1 MKKTLSLIC
10 IIILLMITFSSV
22 ASDSSI
28 KDIISQDN
36 VNQFNTYDFIII
48 SSENFSAELE
58 RLKEH
63 KEQYEIKTKII
74 TLKEI
79 YTSVYFSV
87 QGRDD
92 AEKIKYFIKDAI
104 ETWGINYVMLVG
116 GKEEMPVRF
125 VENIFGRHYNLF
137 ISDLYFADIYDKN
150 NSFCSWDSNQNNV
163 FGEVNDSILIDTVNL
178 YPDICIRKTSL

>member
-63 KEQYEIKTKII
+63 KEQYEIKVDEII
-74 TLKEI
+74 AKKAKVALDKM
-79 YTSVYFSV
+79 
-87 QGRDD
+87 
-92 AEKIKYFIKDAI
+92 I
-104 ETWGINYVMLVG
+104 EL
-116 GKEEMPVRF
+116 
-125 VENIFGRHYNLF
+125 
-137 ISDLYFADIYDKN
+137 S
-150 NSFCSWDSNQNNV
+150 
-163 FGEVNDSILIDTVNL
+163 
-178 YPDICIRKTSL
+178 